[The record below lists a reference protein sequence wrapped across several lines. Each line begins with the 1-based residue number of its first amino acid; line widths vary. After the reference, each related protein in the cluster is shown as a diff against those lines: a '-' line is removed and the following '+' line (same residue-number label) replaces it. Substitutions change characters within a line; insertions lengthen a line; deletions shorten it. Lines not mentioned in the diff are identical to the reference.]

1 MTSICTDGEA
11 VRPFYR
17 GSIVILLLSWFACHQ
32 PKRAKDLGRRE
43 YVPHVAACK
52 PTELLF
58 FLTPPVVT
66 LLDLTPPTAT
76 LLDLTLLT
84 TKEPFLFLSLY

>member
-1 MTSICTDGEA
+1 

-43 YVPHVAACK
+43 Y
-52 PTELLF
+52 
-58 FLTPPVVT
+58 
-66 LLDLTPPTAT
+66 
-76 LLDLTLLT
+76 
-84 TKEPFLFLSLY
+84 LFLYPVAVV